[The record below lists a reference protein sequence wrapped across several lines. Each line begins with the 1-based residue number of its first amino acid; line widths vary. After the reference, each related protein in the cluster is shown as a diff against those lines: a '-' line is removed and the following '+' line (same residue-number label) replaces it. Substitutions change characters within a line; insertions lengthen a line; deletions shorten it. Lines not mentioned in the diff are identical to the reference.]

1 MTLTNPTASSA
12 TSSAAK
18 SATDS
23 ASHTPDTPLLEVF
36 AGLLADGLSLL
47 HACRGHTRDELIH
60 LGIPDTTARDLAK
73 LADTYFGQTAYTRL
87 RDQTLTAIAENQHS
101 LVTLLAVEKLTNQL
115 KHSRDKWKLRHH
127 ATNHPGPTSAVCTAA
142 RAYCRGLKDPP
153 QPPQPGLDIIRR
165 KSGDTWTLKLHATS
179 DQVAEMAQHITT
191 PEDLIGLIRH
201 HEHTTATATTNPTD
215 AHTASNKPHAAGA
228 NSSGDN
234 QQYSTN
240 SSPAATHPDN
250 GHTAGDYPAPEVMTQ
265 HVICTDCGATTEA
278 TQVVAG
284 LRTNVIITLDQF
296 TDILND
302 NGDDVLLKMTNGA
315 TITGTELVTRMLADI
330 GLVTLVHP
338 VEGPINL
345 YRLSRFANDKQRLM
359 AMAENPTCP
368 WDGCHHPADT
378 AQIHHLKAWKNGGNT
393 NPKNLTVACPYH
405 NGIND
410 DDPSKPRRGRLERVN
425 GKVRRIPPWATTYHT
440 TTNQPT

>member
-1 MTLTNPTASSA
+1 MTLTNPTASS
-12 TSSAAK
+12 TNQS
-18 SATDS
+18 
-23 ASHTPDTPLLEVF
+23 PDTPLLETF

-47 HACRGHTRDELIH
+47 HACRDHTRDELIH

-101 LVTLLAVEKLTNQL
+101 LITLLAVEKLTNQL

-127 ATNHPGPTSAVCTAA
+127 AINHPGPTSAVCTAA

-201 HEHTTATATTNPTD
+201 HEHTTATGTTTNNAAANTVTNTEGAACTPHEPPTPTPSAASCAPTTNP
-215 AHTASNKPHAAGA
+215 
-228 NSSGDN
+228 
-234 QQYSTN
+234 
-240 SSPAATHPDN
+240 
-250 GHTAGDYPAPEVMTQ
+250 AGDYPAPEVMTQ

-284 LRTNVIITLDQF
+284 LRTNVVITLGPGPRKVD
-296 TDILND
+296 TV
-302 NGDDVLLKMTNGA
+302 GVKLLA
-315 TITGTELVTRMLADI
+315 LL
-330 GLVTLVHP
+330 
-338 VEGPINL
+338 
-345 YRLSRFANDKQRLM
+345 
-359 AMAENPTCP
+359 
-368 WDGCHHPADT
+368 
-378 AQIHHLKAWKNGGNT
+378 
-393 NPKNLTVACPYH
+393 
-405 NGIND
+405 
-410 DDPSKPRRGRLERVN
+410 
-425 GKVRRIPPWATTYHT
+425 
-440 TTNQPT
+440 

>member
-1 MTLTNPTASSA
+1 MTLTNPTASS
-12 TSSAAK
+12 TNQS
-18 SATDS
+18 
-23 ASHTPDTPLLEVF
+23 PDTPLLEVF

-201 HEHTTATATTNPTD
+201 HEHTTATGTTTNNAA
-215 AHTASNKPHAAGA
+215 AHTSSNEPHAAGA

-250 GHTAGDYPAPEVMTQ
+250 GHTAGDYPAPEVTTQ